1 MMYELSSPF
10 LNIHW
15 FCDKLGATGSPVQ
28 LINGVFLLTSFGG
41 ARLLYGTYVSAN
53 LWYDI
58 FRAARLNWTSPH
70 TPPLALS
77 VFALNATTLFESPMK
92 ALEVVKFAPATPY
105 IPVWMWASYL
115 VSNFVLHVLNW
126 YWYGK
131 MISAI
136 RKRFDPPIG
145 TRTKDK
151 VEKQE
156 DKISTSTDASGR
168 QVVSVDHLEVRKRQ
182 PLERLESHEIPPP
195 N

>member
-1 MMYELSSPF
+1 M
-10 LNIHW
+10 
-15 FCDKLGATGSPVQ
+15 
-28 LINGVFLLTSFGG
+28 
-41 ARLLYGTYVSAN
+41 
-53 LWYDI
+53 
-58 FRAARLNWTSPH
+58 
-70 TPPLALS
+70 
-77 VFALNATTLFESPMK
+77 
-92 ALEVVKFAPATPY
+92 
-105 IPVWMWASYL
+105 
-115 VSNFVLHVLNW
+115 LHVLNW